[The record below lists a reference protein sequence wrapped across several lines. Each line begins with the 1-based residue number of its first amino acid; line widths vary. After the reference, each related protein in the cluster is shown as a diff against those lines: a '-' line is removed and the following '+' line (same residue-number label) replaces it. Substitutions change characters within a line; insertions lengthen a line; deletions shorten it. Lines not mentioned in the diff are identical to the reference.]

1 MLLRRGRRGAY
12 SVLAVNS
19 TAVAAS
25 LAFAAGLGGA
35 VQIAVQGR
43 LGDRVGAIEAMATA
57 SLIGAVIA
65 LAVLLVARRSLSG
78 IGDAFGAPKWML
90 LGGAMSALI
99 ILAITIAGP
108 RIGIVATTSVL
119 IAAQF
124 SLATVIDR
132 YGWFGVERVAVSW
145 PRVLG
150 LALLAVGAA
159 LTLRR

>member
-1 MLLRRGRRGAY
+1 M
-12 SVLAVNS
+12 
-19 TAVAAS
+19 
-25 LAFAAGLGGA
+25 
-35 VQIAVQGR
+35 QIAVQGR
-43 LGDRVGAIEAMATA
+43 LGERVGAFEAVATA
-57 SLIGAVIA
+57 SLIGAMLA
-65 LAVLLVARRSLSG
+65 LLVLLIARRSLSG
-78 IGDAFGAPKWML
+78 IGDAFGSPKWML
-90 LGGAMSALI
+90 LGGVMSALI

-124 SLATVIDR
+124 VVATVIDR